1 MDWCLR
7 RGGDWLTP
15 ISALRGFEMT
25 FDLSADLEERHRQH
39 RYRQP
44 QIMEGPCGRHAV
56 VNGQRYLNF
65 CSNDYLGLA
74 NDADVIRAFQQAAND
89 WGVGSGASHLVC
101 GHQRPHQDL
110 EEALAAHTGRERA
123 LLFSTGYMANL
134 GVMSALLGKGDGVF
148 EDRLNHASLLDGG
161 LLSGARFRRFAHN
174 DAEALAS
181 QLQRSEARRKL
192 VVADGVFSM
201 DGDEAPLADYAQA
214 CEQHDAWLMVDDA
227 HGIGVL
233 DAKGRGS
240 LFAQGVNERTQI
252 LMGTLGKGLGTGGA
266 FVAGSQQ
273 LIETLI
279 QFARTFIYTTA
290 MPAAVAAATRVSL
303 EKAQQE
309 NWRRE
314 KLAVLIARFRQ
325 GVRQLG
331 YALMPSQTPI
341 QPILIGSDA
350 DAMALSN
357 ALRESGF
364 LITAIRPPTVPE
376 GQARLRVTLSAAHE
390 TEDVDALLVAL
401 EANAGTQQASR

>member
-1 MDWCLR
+1 M
-7 RGGDWLTP
+7 G
-15 ISALRGFEMT
+15 
-25 FDLSADLEERHRQH
+25 FDLAADLAARRKQH

-44 QIMEGPCGRHAV
+44 QIMDGPCGRHAV
-56 VNGQRYLNF
+56 VGGQQYLNF

-74 NDADVIRAFQQAAND
+74 NDADVIEAFRQGARD

-110 EEALAAHTGRERA
+110 EEALAEHTGRERA

-134 GVMSALLGKGDGVF
+134 GVMSALLGKRDAVF

-174 DAEALAS
+174 DADALS
-181 QLQRSEARRKL
+181 RQLQRSDARRKL
-192 VVADGVFSM
+192 VVADGIFSM
-201 DGDEAPLADYAQA
+201 DGDEAPLAAYADA
-214 CEQHDAWLMVDDA
+214 CETHDAWLMVDDA
-227 HGIGVL
+227 HGLGVL
-233 DAKGRGS
+233 DPQGRGS
-240 LFAQGVNERTQI
+240 LFAQGVNPRTQI

-266 FVAGSQQ
+266 FVAGSHD

-303 EKAQQE
+303 HKSREE

-314 KLAVLIARFRQ
+314 KLAELIARFRH
-325 GVRQLG
+325 GASELG
-331 YALMPSQTPI
+331 YTLMPSRTPI
-341 QPILIGSDA
+341 QPLLIGSDA
-350 DAMALSN
+350 DAMALSG
-357 ALRESGF
+357 ALREKGL

-376 GQARLRVTLSAAHE
+376 GEARLRVTLSAAHE
-390 TEDVDALLVAL
+390 LEDVDALLLAL
-401 EANAGTQQASR
+401 ANA

>member
-1 MDWCLR
+1 M
-7 RGGDWLTP
+7 G
-15 ISALRGFEMT
+15 
-25 FDLSADLEERHRQH
+25 FDLAADLAARREQH

-44 QIMEGPCGRHAV
+44 QIMDGPCGRHAV
-56 VNGQRYLNF
+56 VGGQQYLNF

-74 NDADVIRAFQQAAND
+74 NDAGVIEAFRQGARD

-110 EEALAAHTGRERA
+110 EEALAEHTGRERA

-134 GVMSALLGKGDGVF
+134 GVMSALLGKRDAVF

-174 DAEALAS
+174 DADALS
-181 QLQRSEARRKL
+181 RQLQRSDARRKL
-192 VVADGVFSM
+192 VVADGIFSM
-201 DGDEAPLADYAQA
+201 DGDEAPLAAYADA
-214 CEQHDAWLMVDDA
+214 CETHDAWLMVDDA
-227 HGIGVL
+227 HGLGVL
-233 DAKGRGS
+233 DPQGRGS
-240 LFAQGVNERTQI
+240 LFAQGVNPRTQI

-266 FVAGSQQ
+266 FVAGSHD

-303 EKAQQE
+303 HKSREE

-314 KLAVLIARFRQ
+314 KLAELVARFRHGASEQ
-325 GVRQLG
+325 G
-331 YALMPSQTPI
+331 YTLMPSRTPI
-341 QPILIGSDA
+341 QPLLIGSDA
-350 DAMALSN
+350 DAMALSG
-357 ALRESGF
+357 ALREKGL

-376 GQARLRVTLSAAHE
+376 GEARLRVTLSAAHE
-390 TEDVDALLVAL
+390 LEDVDALLLAL
-401 EANAGTQQASR
+401 ANA

>member
-1 MDWCLR
+1 M
-7 RGGDWLTP
+7 
-15 ISALRGFEMT
+15 SALWGLEMT
-25 FDLSADLEERHRQH
+25 FDLAADLAARREQH

-44 QIMEGPCGRHAV
+44 QIMDGPCGRHAV
-56 VNGQRYLNF
+56 VGGQQYLNF

-74 NDADVIRAFQQAAND
+74 NDADVIDAFRQGARD

-134 GVMSALLGKGDGVF
+134 GVMSALLGKRDAVF

-174 DAEALAS
+174 DADALS
-181 QLQRSEARRKL
+181 RQLQRSDARRKL
-192 VVADGVFSM
+192 VVADGIFSM
-201 DGDEAPLADYAQA
+201 DGDEAPLAAYADA
-214 CEQHDAWLMVDDA
+214 CETHDAWLMVDDA
-227 HGIGVL
+227 HGLGVL
-233 DAKGRGS
+233 DPQGRGS
-240 LFAQGVNERTQI
+240 LFVQGVNPRTQI
-252 LMGTLGKGLGTGGA
+252 LMATLGKGLGTGGA
-266 FVAGSQQ
+266 FVAGSHD

-303 EKAQQE
+303 HKSREE

-314 KLAVLIARFRQ
+314 KLAELIARFRH
-325 GVRQLG
+325 GASELG
-331 YALMPSQTPI
+331 YTLMPSRTPI
-341 QPILIGSDA
+341 QPLLIGSDA
-350 DAMALSN
+350 DAMALSG
-357 ALRESGF
+357 ALREKGL

-376 GQARLRVTLSAAHE
+376 GEARLRVTLSAAHE
-390 TEDVDALLVAL
+390 LEDVDALLLAL
-401 EANAGTQQASR
+401 ANA

>member
-1 MDWCLR
+1 
-7 RGGDWLTP
+7 
-15 ISALRGFEMT
+15 MT
-25 FDLSADLEERHRQH
+25 FDLSAELEERHRQH
-39 RYRQP
+39 RYRKP
-44 QIMEGPCGRHAV
+44 QIMDGPCGRYARV
-56 VNGQRYLNF
+56 EGRDYLNF

-74 NDADVIRAFQQAAND
+74 NDPEVIAAFQQAASD

-134 GVMSALLGKGDGVF
+134 GVISALLGKADAVF

-161 LLSGARFRRFAHN
+161 LLSGARFRRFTHN
-174 DAEALAS
+174 NPRALARL
-181 QLQRSEARRKL
+181 LQRSEARRKL

-201 DGDEAPLADYAQA
+201 DGDEAPLAALAEVCDAN
-214 CEQHDAWLMVDDA
+214 DAWLMVDDA
-227 HGIGVL
+227 HGLGVL
-233 DAKGRGS
+233 DEQGRGS
-240 LFAQGVNERTQI
+240 LFSQGVNARTQI

-266 FVAGSQQ
+266 FVAGSHE

-290 MPAAVAAATRVSL
+290 MPAAVAAATLVSL
-303 EKAQQE
+303 EKTRQE

-314 KLAVLIARFRQ
+314 KLAERVTRFRA
-325 GVRQLG
+325 GVSELG
-331 YALMPSQTPI
+331 YTLMASRTPI

-350 DAMALSN
+350 QAMALSA
-357 ALRESGF
+357 ALREKGF

-376 GQARLRVTLSAAHE
+376 GEARLRVTLSAAHE
-390 TEDVDALLVAL
+390 LADVDALLAAL
-401 EANAGTQQASR
+401 EQCKK

>member
-1 MDWCLR
+1 M
-7 RGGDWLTP
+7 G
-15 ISALRGFEMT
+15 
-25 FDLSADLEERHRQH
+25 FDLAADLAARREQH

-44 QIMEGPCGRHAV
+44 QIMDGPCGRHAV
-56 VNGQRYLNF
+56 VGGQQYLNF

-74 NDADVIRAFQQAAND
+74 NDADVIEAFRQGARD

-110 EEALAAHTGRERA
+110 EEALAEHTGRERA

-134 GVMSALLGKGDGVF
+134 GVMSALLGKRDAVF

-174 DAEALAS
+174 DADALS
-181 QLQRSEARRKL
+181 RQLQRSDARRKL
-192 VVADGVFSM
+192 VVADGIFSM
-201 DGDEAPLADYAQA
+201 DGDEAPLAAYADA
-214 CEQHDAWLMVDDA
+214 CETHDAWLMVDDA
-227 HGIGVL
+227 HGLGVL
-233 DAKGRGS
+233 DPQGRGS
-240 LFAQGVNERTQI
+240 LFAQGVNPRTQI

-266 FVAGSQQ
+266 FVAGSHD

-303 EKAQQE
+303 HKSREE

-314 KLAVLIARFRQ
+314 KLAELIARFRHGASEQ
-325 GVRQLG
+325 G
-331 YALMPSQTPI
+331 YTLMPSRTPI
-341 QPILIGSDA
+341 QPLLIGSDA
-350 DAMALSN
+350 DAMALSG
-357 ALRESGF
+357 ALREKGL

-376 GQARLRVTLSAAHE
+376 GEARLRVTLSAAHE
-390 TEDVDALLVAL
+390 LEDVDALLLAL
-401 EANAGTQQASR
+401 ANA

>member
-1 MDWCLR
+1 
-7 RGGDWLTP
+7 
-15 ISALRGFEMT
+15 MT
-25 FDLSADLEERHRQH
+25 FDLAADLEKRRQQH
-39 RYRQP
+39 RFREP
-44 QIMEGPCGRHAV
+44 LVMDGPCGRHARLD
-56 VNGQRYLNF
+56 GRDYLNF

-74 NDADVIRAFQQAAND
+74 NDREVIAAFQQAASE

-134 GVMSALLGKGDGVF
+134 GVISALLGKSDAVY

-174 DAEALAS
+174 DAGALAG

-192 VVADGVFSM
+192 VVTDGVFSM
-201 DGDEAPLADYAQA
+201 DGDEAPLAALADV
-214 CEQHDAWLMVDDA
+214 CEASDAWLMVDDA

-233 DAKGRGS
+233 DEMGRGS
-240 LFAQGVNERTQI
+240 LFAQGVNSRTQI

-266 FVAGSQQ
+266 FVAGSHE

-290 MPAAVAAATRVSL
+290 MPAAVAAATLVSL
-303 EKAQQE
+303 EKSRQE
-309 NWRRE
+309 NWRRQ
-314 KLAVLIARFRQ
+314 KLAALITRFRA
-325 GVRQLG
+325 GVGELG
-331 YALMPSQTPI
+331 YTLMASQTPI
-341 QPILIGSDA
+341 QPILIGSDS
-350 DAMALSN
+350 DAMALSA
-357 ALRESGF
+357 ALREKGF

-376 GQARLRVTLSAAHE
+376 GEARLRVTLSAAHE
-390 TEDVDALLVAL
+390 LADVDALLTAL
-401 EANAGTQQASR
+401 ESAKKDC